1 MQSRTRRAGDIVNGG
16 GLRHADLSPD
26 LVVSQDQWSPL
37 QLYSVYRL
45 ILAGILL
52 VFGLSGISN
61 LSLGTFDNWLFTHA
75 INTYIGI
82 TVLGVFLAHFRKP
95 SFNKQLYLH
104 SITDIVFLLIVV
116 YSSGGLNS
124 GLGILLLLPVILP
137 SIFRPGQGA
146 LLLSA
151 VTVIALLSI
160 ELYMQSLGKNTSFEM
175 FHTGVLSFFIMVV
188 SWLGGSW
195 FEKASI
201 TAELATRRGI
211 DLANLSQLN
220 QSILDQLQ
228 TGIIVLDQ
236 TGHIRHLN
244 PTAWDM
250 LGQPEDWR
258 DETLQLFAPELHSHL
273 NYWLDKVAPKV
284 VSYDI
289 KHWKTTEF
297 TMRISQLGVQ
307 NQGVVLIYLDDTRA
321 QREKQQD
328 VKMAS
333 LGQLTANIAH
343 EIRNPLGAISHAAQL
358 LSESTLL
365 DKADERMIQI
375 IQSNSK
381 RMNGTI
387 ESVLNLS
394 RKSNPKRENIRLK
407 LWLNDFINDFVVQ
420 SSLDKKQIN
429 LFMDVADASIQ
440 FDPTHLHQVMWNL
453 CRNAEKYAKD
463 DVSKLHIDI
472 QGSHPS
478 HTKDIM
484 LNIIDNGKGVPEK
497 NIDRLF
503 EPFFTTSTKGDEG
516 TGLGL
521 FMARELCLSNG
532 CSLEYVK
539 LPAGGSCFRLIF
551 SQANLSKKQ

>member
-1 MQSRTRRAGDIVNGG
+1 LQFGAREQTTLISNGS
-16 GLRHADLSPD
+16 LSATSK
-26 LVVSQDQWSPL
+26 VVAASNLWSPL

-45 ILAGILL
+45 ILAGTLLAIGVTHFSPGEIEPSSLQLFSLASNIYVIFTVVGILTTH
-52 VFGLSGISN
+52 FKQPN
-61 LSLGTFDNWLFTHA
+61 FT
-75 INTYIGI
+75 T
-82 TVLGVFLAHFRKP
+82 
-95 SFNKQLYLH
+95 QLYFH
-104 SITDIVFLLIVV
+104 TTVDIIFLLIVI
-116 YSSGGLNS
+116 YINGGLNS

-137 SIFRPGQGA
+137 SILQPSQGS

-151 VTVIALLSI
+151 VTVIALLTL
-160 ELYMQSLGKNTSFEM
+160 EAFNQKMGGNNSFEM
-175 FHTGVLSFFIMVV
+175 FHTGVLSLFIMVI
-188 SWLGGSW
+188 SWLAGSW
-195 FEKASI
+195 FEKASA
-201 TAELATRRGI
+201 TAELAKRRGI
-211 DLANLSQLN
+211 DLANLSHLN

-236 TGHIRHLN
+236 EGSIQHLN

-258 DETLQLFAPELHSHL
+258 DNNLMRFSPELNAHL
-273 NYWLDKVAPKV
+273 KFWLENVSPKV

-297 TMRISQLGVQ
+297 TMRLSQLGIR
-307 NQGVVLIYLDDTRA
+307 NQGVILMYLEDTRA

-358 LSESTLL
+358 LSESPHL

-394 RKSNPKRENIRLK
+394 RKNNPNRENIRLK
-407 LWLNDFINDFVVQ
+407 LWLNNFISEFVDQ
-420 SSLDKKQIN
+420 SSLTKNQIS
-429 LFMDVADASIQ
+429 LFVDIPDAFIQ
-440 FDPTHLHQVMWNL
+440 FDPVHLHQVLWNL
-453 CRNAEKYAKD
+453 CRNAEKYAKKN
-463 DVSKLHIDI
+463 VSQLHIDI
-472 QGSHPS
+472 QGNHPA

-484 LNIIDNGKGVPEK
+484 LNIIDNGRGIPEK

-503 EPFFTTSTKGDEG
+503 EPFFTTSTKGNDG

-532 CSLEYVK
+532 ASLEYVK
-539 LPAGGSCFRLIF
+539 LPAGGSCFRIIF
-551 SQANLSKKQ
+551 SQSNLEK

>member
-1 MQSRTRRAGDIVNGG
+1 MQSGAREQAALVSGNS
-16 GLRHADLSPD
+16 LSAASKMMSASD
-26 LVVSQDQWSPL
+26 VWSPL

-52 VFGLSGISN
+52 AIGIAQFSPEGIQP
-61 LSLGTFDNWLFTHA
+61 SSIHLFSVA
-75 INTYIGI
+75 SNTYVILTIIGI
-82 TVLGVFLAHFRKP
+82 LTTHFKQPR
-95 SFNKQLYLH
+95 FAAQLYFH
-104 SITDIVFLLIVV
+104 IIVDIVFLLIVV
-116 YSSGGLNS
+116 HINGGLNS

-137 SIFRPGQGA
+137 NILLPGQA
-146 LLLSA
+146 SLFLSA
-151 VTVIALLSI
+151 TTVIALLAMVTFNQ
-160 ELYMQSLGKNTSFEM
+160 YDGGNNSFEI
-175 FHTGVLSFFIMVV
+175 FHTGVLSLFIMVI
-188 SWLGGSW
+188 SWLAGSW
-195 FEKASI
+195 FEKASA
-201 TAELATRRGI
+201 TAELAKRRGI
-211 DLANLSQLN
+211 DLANLSHLN

-236 TGHIRHLN
+236 DGCIQHLN

-258 DETLQLFAPELHSHL
+258 DNTLSGFAPELNAHL
-273 NYWLDKVAPKV
+273 NYWLENISPKV

-297 TMRISQLGVQ
+297 TMRLSQLGVR
-307 NQGVVLIYLDDTRA
+307 NQGVVLMYLEDTRA

-358 LSESTLL
+358 LSESPLL
-365 DKADERMIQI
+365 DQADERMIQI

-394 RKSNPKRENIRLK
+394 RKKNPSRENIRLK
-407 LWLNDFINDFVVQ
+407 LWLNNFINEFITQ
-420 SSLDKKQIN
+420 SSLQKSQIS
-429 LFMDVADASIQ
+429 LFVDIPDAHIQ
-440 FDPTHLHQVMWNL
+440 FDPVHLHQVLWNL
-453 CRNAEKYAKD
+453 CRNAEKYAKENVKD
-463 DVSKLHIDI
+463 LHIDI
-472 QGSHPS
+472 QGNHPA

-484 LNIIDNGKGVPEK
+484 LNIIDNGRGVPTQ

-503 EPFFTTSTKGDEG
+503 EPFFTTSTKGKDG

-532 CSLEYVK
+532 ASLEYVK

-551 SQANLSKKQ
+551 SQSKLEK